1 LCLGA
6 LGLRRRFFERIILST
21 GMADTHQQLPRT
33 LWIGIVLLLVVL
45 CLAYALSL
53 MELNHTHRP
62 AALPVIGPVAGF
74 TLTNQD
80 GQVTTLA
87 DLTNRVWIADI
98 IFTRCAGSCPIM
110 SKQMESL
117 QDALPP
123 TNRTR
128 LVTLTTDPDFDTPPV
143 LKKYGERYGANSN
156 RWTFLTGTKSEIGR
170 LAANSLKLSAVPVK
184 PEDRQNPA
192 DLFIHSTIFVI
203 VDQHARLR
211 GTFET
216 QGDGVDWTNVQPRII
231 ETVKQ
236 LEREK

>member
-1 LCLGA
+1 
-6 LGLRRRFFERIILST
+6 
-21 GMADTHQQLPRT
+21 MADTPQQLPRT
-33 LWIGIVLLLVVL
+33 LWVGIVLLLVVL

-53 MELNHTHRP
+53 MELSQTHRP
-62 AALPVIGPVAGF
+62 AALPVLGSVAGF
-74 TLTNQD
+74 MLTNQD
-80 GQVTTLA
+80 GQVVTLA
-87 DLTNRVWIADI
+87 DLSNRVWIADI

-123 TNRTR
+123 ASRTR
-128 LVTLTTDPDFDTPPV
+128 LVTLTTDPDFDTPTV
-143 LKKYGERYGANSN
+143 LKKYGERFGANSN
-156 RWTFLTGTKSEIGR
+156 RWTFLTGTKLEIGQ

-216 QGDGVDWTNVQPRII
+216 EGDGVDWTNVQPRII
-231 ETVKQ
+231 ETVRQ

>member
-1 LCLGA
+1 
-6 LGLRRRFFERIILST
+6 
-21 GMADTHQQLPRT
+21 MADTPQQLPRT

-80 GQVTTLA
+80 GQVVTLA
-87 DLTNRVWIADI
+87 DLSNRVWIADI

-117 QDALPP
+117 QEALPAAS
-123 TNRTR
+123 RAR
-128 LVTLTTDPDFDTPPV
+128 LVTLTTDPDFDTPPI
-143 LKKYGERYGANSN
+143 LKKYGDRYGANSN
-156 RWTFLTGTKSEIGR
+156 HWTFLTGTKSEIGR

-184 PEDRQNPA
+184 PEDQQNPA
-192 DLFIHSTIFVI
+192 DLFIHSTVFVI

-231 ETVKQ
+231 AAVKQ

>member
-1 LCLGA
+1 
-6 LGLRRRFFERIILST
+6 
-21 GMADTHQQLPRT
+21 MADTPQQLPRT

-45 CLAYALSL
+45 CLAYVVSL
-53 MELNHTHRP
+53 AEINRGHRP

-87 DLTNRVWIADI
+87 NLSNRVWIADI

-123 TNRTR
+123 ASQAR

-143 LKKYGERYGANSN
+143 LKKYGERFGANSN
-156 RWTFLTGTKSEIGR
+156 RWTFLTGTKLEIGQ

-192 DLFIHSTIFVI
+192 DLFIHSTTFVV

-211 GTFET
+211 RVFET
-216 QGDGVDWTNVQPRII
+216 EGDGVDWTNVQPHII

-236 LEREK
+236 LEHE

>member
-1 LCLGA
+1 
-6 LGLRRRFFERIILST
+6 
-21 GMADTHQQLPRT
+21 MADTPQQLPRT

-45 CLAYALSL
+45 GLAYALSL
-53 MELNHTHRP
+53 VEINRTHRP

-80 GQVTTLA
+80 GQITTLA

-123 TNRTR
+123 TSRTR

-156 RWTFLTGTKSEIGR
+156 RWTFLTGTKSEIAG
-170 LAANSLKLSAVPVK
+170 LAGNSLKLSAVPVK

-211 GTFET
+211 RIFET
-216 QGDGVDWTNVQPRII
+216 EGDGVDWTNVQPRII
-231 ETVKQ
+231 ATLKQ

>member
-1 LCLGA
+1 
-6 LGLRRRFFERIILST
+6 LRRHFFERIVSST
-21 GMADTHQQLPRT
+21 GMADTPQQLPRT

-53 MELNHTHRP
+53 AEINRTHRQT
-62 AALPVIGPVAGF
+62 ALPVIGPIAGF

-80 GQVTTLA
+80 GQIVTLA
-87 DLTNRVWIADI
+87 DLTNHVWVADI

-123 TNRTR
+123 ASRAK

-156 RWTFLTGTKSEIGR
+156 RWTFLTGTKSEIGK
-170 LAANSLKLSAVPVK
+170 LAAYSLKLSAVPVK
-184 PEDRQNPA
+184 PEDQQNPA
-192 DLFIHSTIFVI
+192 DLFVHSTIFVI
-203 VDQHARLR
+203 VDKQARLR
-211 GTFET
+211 RIFET
-216 QGDGVDWTNVQPRII
+216 EGDGVDWTSVQPRII
-231 ETVKQ
+231 ETLLQ
-236 LEREK
+236 LEHE

>member
-1 LCLGA
+1 
-6 LGLRRRFFERIILST
+6 
-21 GMADTHQQLPRT
+21 MADTPQQLPRT
-33 LWIGIVLLLVVL
+33 LWVGIVLLLVVL
-45 CLAYALSL
+45 CLAYVLSL
-53 MELNHTHRP
+53 AEINRAHHQ
-62 AALPVIGPVAGF
+62 AALPALGPVTGF

-87 DLTNRVWIADI
+87 DLSNRVWIADI

-117 QDALPP
+117 QDALPS
-123 TNRTR
+123 TSRTK

-143 LKKYGERYGANSN
+143 LKKYGERYGANFN
-156 RWTFLTGTKSEIGR
+156 RWTFLTGTKLAIGQ

-184 PEDRQNPA
+184 PEDQKNPA
-192 DLFIHSTIFVI
+192 DLFVHSTIFVI
-203 VDQHARLR
+203 VDQHTRLR

-236 LEREK
+236 LEHE

>member
-1 LCLGA
+1 
-6 LGLRRRFFERIILST
+6 
-21 GMADTHQQLPRT
+21 MADTPQQLPRT

-62 AALPVIGPVAGF
+62 ATLPVIGPVAGF

-80 GQVTTLA
+80 GRATTLA

-110 SKQMESL
+110 SRQMESL

-123 TNRTR
+123 ASRVK

-156 RWTFLTGTKSEIGR
+156 RWTFLTGTKAEIAG
-170 LAANSLKLSAVPVK
+170 LAGISLKLSAVPVK

-203 VDQHARLR
+203 VDRHARLR
-211 GTFET
+211 RIFET
-216 QGDGVDWTNVQPRII
+216 EGDGVDWTNVQPRIL
-231 ETVKQ
+231 ETVRQ
-236 LEREK
+236 LERER

>member
-1 LCLGA
+1 
-6 LGLRRRFFERIILST
+6 LRRHFFERIISPT
-21 GMADTHQQLPRT
+21 GMADTPQQLPRT

-80 GQVTTLA
+80 GQVVTLA

-123 TNRTR
+123 ASRAR

-156 RWTFLTGTKSEIGR
+156 RWTFLTGSKAEIAG
-170 LAANSLKLSAVPVK
+170 LAGSSLKLSAVPVK

-203 VDQHARLR
+203 VDRHARLR
-211 GTFET
+211 RIFET
-216 QGDGVDWTNVQPRII
+216 EGDGVDWTNVQPRIL
-231 ETVKQ
+231 ETVRQ

>member
-1 LCLGA
+1 
-6 LGLRRRFFERIILST
+6 LRRHFFERIILPT
-21 GMADTHQQLPRT
+21 GMTDTPQQLPRT

-80 GQVTTLA
+80 GRVTTLA
-87 DLTNRVWIADI
+87 DLSNRVWIADI

-123 TNRTR
+123 ASRTK

-143 LKKYGERYGANSN
+143 MKKYGERYGANFN
-156 RWTFLTGTKSEIGR
+156 RWTFLTGTKLEIGQ

-203 VDQHARLR
+203 VDQQARLR

-231 ETVKQ
+231 ETVRQ